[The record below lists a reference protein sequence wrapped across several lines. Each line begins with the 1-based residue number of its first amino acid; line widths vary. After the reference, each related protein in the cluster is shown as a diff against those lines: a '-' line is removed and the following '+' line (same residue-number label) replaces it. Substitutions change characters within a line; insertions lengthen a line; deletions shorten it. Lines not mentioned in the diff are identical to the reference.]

1 MATTPESLPDD
12 FFAVETTG
20 ILEAASIKAKI
31 QIETTAKA
39 MVSGKRN
46 AVLETFRP
54 LATKNYRKLAK
65 AIDKAWEIVHTAEL
79 ISLGTLNLS
88 FFAHRAFTLAKEQD
102 NDEDTL
108 PKEPSDAA
116 FRWAML
122 KVIDTCIRMNIVMGE
137 IGASKEE
144 RRELYR
150 SRNRVMDLLVC
161 SRAAFERRERRSSKK
176 GKSRT
181 EVSRSRGLDAFPDI
195 TI

>member
-1 MATTPESLPDD
+1 MTLESLPDD
-12 FFAVETTG
+12 FFAVETT
-20 ILEAASIKAKI
+20 EVPEPASVKAKI
-31 QIETTAKA
+31 QIETAAKA
-39 MVSGKRN
+39 MVSGQCN
-46 AVLETFRP
+46 AVLETFSL

-65 AIDKAWEIVHTAEL
+65 AIDKTWHIAHTAEL
-79 ISLGTLNLS
+79 ISLETLNLS

-108 PKEPSDAA
+108 PTEPSNAA

-122 KVIDTCIRMNIVMGE
+122 KVIDICIRTNIVMGE

-144 RRELYR
+144 KRELHR

-161 SRAAFERRERRSSKK
+161 SRAAFERRERRSLKK
-176 GKSRT
+176 EKSRT
-181 EVSRSRGLDAFPDI
+181 EVSRSRGLDALLDI